1 MISKIRS
8 WIATK
13 RYTVEE
19 AFKCFDKDFDGYIS
33 KNDLKQSLITLLEVP
48 SAEIHTTKLDRLY
61 RLMDFFKSGQI
72 QLSDFTRLLTQ
83 DNPYS
88 TTAISGAANNM
99 SRSLGGGLGKTST
112 FDWKFSAV

>member
-1 MISKIRS
+1 
-8 WIATK
+8 
-13 RYTVEE
+13 
-19 AFKCFDKDFDGYIS
+19 
-33 KNDLKQSLITLLEVP
+33 
-48 SAEIHTTKLDRLY
+48 
-61 RLMDFFKSGQI
+61 MDFFKSGQI